1 MTALDLEPN
10 VDAISNI
17 TRTFLAVHRKDRSG
31 GGRPLEL
38 VSTLGGAAS
47 VAEDE
52 SCTAIFAG
60 GFFDRD
66 ELVRRFAGGQSSL
79 EDAELLLRIYR
90 ASGEDVVAQIRGFFA
105 VVIWD
110 ERRNVLLFARDQLGH
125 HSLFFGHASDGLYL
139 SDSIGTLA
147 AEPEVSTEIDR
158 TAVADILMHRQRNP
172 DETCFADVSRA
183 RAGWLYRVDA
193 GGISAS
199 RYWFPSDPDRDVQWI
214 TKDEVGRFD
223 ELMERAVAR
232 SLAFGP
238 SSIFLS
244 GGLDSV
250 SVAAVAADHAKTA
263 GLPAPLAL
271 SLAFPDPQY
280 DETAIQ
286 TLVAERLGL
295 PQTLIP
301 FTQAEGS
308 DRLLMTGLRAARVW
322 PTPLVN
328 VWQPLY
334 TYLALAGREQG
345 ACTMM
350 TGAGGDEWLSTSPS
364 WAAYGLRRLDIGL
377 VYHLWRTYLTSYD
390 VKPLPMLKNLVWRYG
405 LKEMSR
411 KVAVKAVS
419 RAAPR
424 RTSAVKRRRFLE
436 AKPAWLAPEPGL
448 ARMLEEQA
456 ESLAPPGDPRVRFVG
471 EALPLFEHPLQ
482 AMEREEVF
490 ERGRRLGM
498 ETFMPFWDVDLVEF
512 LSRVP
517 PRLRNEDH
525 LSKSLVRKT
534 LARRFPEAGFD
545 RQKKILAVGLST
557 RRVFDEAPDAWRA
570 LGGPTSLAELGI
582 VESARLESRAKE
594 ILDLAG
600 DGRTARGEAALA
612 RSVETYQ
619 LWKVLNIE
627 SWVRQWV

>member
-10 VDAISNI
+10 VDAISTI
-17 TRTFLAVHRKDRSG
+17 TRTFLAAHRQDRNG
-31 GGRPLEL
+31 GRRPLEL
-38 VSTLGGAAS
+38 VSTLDGAAS

-66 ELVRRFAGGQSSL
+66 ELVRRYAEGQSSL
-79 EDAELLLRIYR
+79 DDAELLLRIYR
-90 ASGEDVVAQIRGFFA
+90 VYGDDVVAQIRGFFA
-105 VVIWD
+105 VIIWD

-125 HSLFFGHASDGLYL
+125 HSLFFGHGSDGLYL

-147 AEPEVSTEIDR
+147 AEPGVSTEIDR
-158 TAVADILMHRQRNP
+158 AAVADIIMHRQRNP
-172 DETCFADVSRA
+172 DQTCFTDVSRA

-193 GGISAS
+193 VGISAS
-199 RYWFPSDPDRDVQWI
+199 RYWFPSDADGDVGWV

-238 SSIFLS
+238 SAIFLS

-250 SVAAVAADHAKTA
+250 SVAAVAADHAEAA
-263 GLPAPLAL
+263 GLPTPLAL

-308 DRLLMTGLRAARVW
+308 DRLLMTGLRAASVW

-334 TYLALAGREQG
+334 TYLALAGRQQG
-345 ACTMM
+345 ARTMM

-377 VYHLWRTYLTSYD
+377 VYHLWRTYLTSSD

-405 LKEMSR
+405 LGEMGR
-411 KVAVKAVS
+411 KFGVKAVS
-419 RAAPR
+419 RVAPR
-424 RTSAVKRRRFLE
+424 RASAVKRRRFLE
-436 AKPAWLAPEPGL
+436 AKPTWLAPEPGL
-448 ARMLEEQA
+448 ARLLEEEA
-456 ESLAPPGDPRVRFVG
+456 ASLAPPCDPRVRFVG
-471 EALPLFEHPLQ
+471 EALPTFEHPLQ

-534 LARRFPEAGFD
+534 LAQRFPEAGFD
-545 RQKKILAVGLST
+545 KQKKILAVGLSS

-582 VESARLESRAKE
+582 VESTGLESRANE
-594 ILDLAG
+594 ILDLEGCGPAA
-600 DGRTARGEAALA
+600 RTEAAHA
-612 RSVETYQ
+612 RSAETYQ

>member
-10 VDAISNI
+10 VDAISNL
-17 TRTFLAVHRKDRSG
+17 TRTFLAAYRQDRSG
-31 GGRPLEL
+31 EGRPLEL
-38 VSTLGGAAS
+38 VSTLGAAAS
-47 VAEDE
+47 VAQDD

-66 ELVRRFAGGQSSL
+66 ELVRQFAGDQRSV
-79 EDAELLLRIYR
+79 EDAELLLRMYHQY
-90 ASGEDVVAQIRGFFA
+90 GDDVVAKIRGFFA
-105 VVIWD
+105 VAIWD
-110 ERRNVLLFARDQLGH
+110 ERRKVLLFARDQLGH
-125 HSLFFGHASDGLYL
+125 HSLFFGHGSDGLYL
-139 SDSIGTLA
+139 SDSIATLA
-147 AEPEVSTEIDR
+147 AAPEVSTEIDR
-158 TAVADILMHRQRNP
+158 AAVSDIITHRQRNP

-183 RAGWLYRVDA
+183 RAGWLYRVD
-193 GGISAS
+193 GLGISAS
-199 RYWFPSDPDRDVQWI
+199 RYWFPSDPDDDVEWI

-250 SVAAVAADHAKTA
+250 SVAAVAADYAKAA
-263 GLPAPLAL
+263 GLPTPLAL

-286 TLVAERLGL
+286 TLVAERLGM
-295 PQTLIP
+295 PHTLIP
-301 FTQAEGS
+301 FSQAEGS
-308 DRLLMTGLRAARVW
+308 DRLIMTGLRSARVW

-334 TYLALAGREQG
+334 TYLAIAGREQG
-345 ACTMM
+345 ARTMM

-364 WAAYGLRRLDIGL
+364 WAAYGLRRFDIGL
-377 VYHLWRTYLTSYD
+377 VYHLWRTYLTSYN

-405 LKEMSR
+405 LKEMTR
-411 KVAVKAVS
+411 KVVVKAVS

-424 RTSAVKRRRFLE
+424 RTSEVKRRRYLE
-436 AKPAWLAPEPGL
+436 AKPVWLAPDPGL
-448 ARMLEEQA
+448 ARMLEDEA
-456 ESLAPPGDPRVRFVG
+456 ASLAPPGDPRVRFLG

-534 LARRFPEAGFD
+534 LAQRFPEAGFD
-545 RQKKILAVGLST
+545 QQKKILAVGLST
-557 RRVFDEAPDAWRA
+557 RRVFDEAPDAWHA

-582 VESARLESRAKE
+582 IEPLGLESRANE

-600 DGRTARGEAALA
+600 NGRNAGSEAALA

>member
-38 VSTLGGAAS
+38 ISTLGGAAS

-90 ASGEDVVAQIRGFFA
+90 ACGEDVVAQIRGFFA

-110 ERRNVLLFARDQLGH
+110 ERRSVLLFARDQLGH

-199 RYWFPSDPDRDVQWI
+199 RYWFPSDPDRNVEWI

-250 SVAAVAADHAKTA
+250 SVAAVAADHAKAA

-436 AKPAWLAPEPGL
+436 AKPDWLAPEPGARPHARGTGGIARPTGRPARAIHRRGFAALRAPAPGNGAGGGLRTGPSARNGDVHAVLGRRSRGVSLPRSAAASKRGPPLEEPGQKDACAAISGSRLRPAEENSGGRPLDPPSLRRGAGCL
-448 ARMLEEQA
+448 ARARRADKPRGSWNCRKCWARIKGERDTR
-456 ESLAPPGDPRVRFVG
+456 PG
-471 EALPLFEHPLQ
+471 
-482 AMEREEVF
+482 
-490 ERGRRLGM
+490 GRR
-498 ETFMPFWDVDLVEF
+498 TH
-512 LSRVP
+512 S
-517 PRLRNEDH
+517 
-525 LSKSLVRKT
+525 
-534 LARRFPEAGFD
+534 
-545 RQKKILAVGLST
+545 
-557 RRVFDEAPDAWRA
+557 
-570 LGGPTSLAELGI
+570 
-582 VESARLESRAKE
+582 
-594 ILDLAG
+594 
-600 DGRTARGEAALA
+600 
-612 RSVETYQ
+612 
-619 LWKVLNIE
+619 
-627 SWVRQWV
+627 